1 MILSLDPGHWTGWA
15 LVGVEGEFARVF
27 AVGQFRYE
35 ELPHHIS
42 ALQLLSRAFQV
53 RQWVVEDIP
62 DTQPDA
68 TTKEIIDFI
77 LGAAIDLG
85 VRVERIKPFHWKY
98 LKSQVQVPDLIHSRD
113 AAGMGMVWL
122 DRLSTSL

>member
-15 LVGVEGEFARVF
+15 LVGTEGELVRVF

-35 ELPHHIS
+35 ELPNHLS
-42 ALQLLSRAFQV
+42 ALQLLSQAFRV
-53 RQWVVEDIP
+53 REWVVEDIP
-62 DTQPDA
+62 DMQPDEV
-68 TTKEIIDFI
+68 TSEVIGYL

-85 VRVERIKPFHWKY
+85 VRVERVKPFHWKY
-98 LKSQVQVPDLIHSRD
+98 LKSQIQVPDLIHSKD

-122 DRLSTSL
+122 SRLNTSY